1 MCHLKWQLDQKQRVL
16 TDMAA
21 NMKAKYIKYYGSFKE
36 LNPLVLVG
44 LVLDPRFK
52 LRHIVHLLNKEKFT
66 EAEVQTKTKELKGL
80 LMSLYEAYAPKDEVP
95 KKMVKMTAHRAH

>member
-1 MCHLKWQLDQKQRVL
+1 ML
-16 TDMAA
+16 
-21 NMKAKYIKYYGSFKE
+21 I
-36 LNPLVLVG
+36 G

-52 LRHIVHLLNKEKFT
+52 LRHIVHLLKKEKFT

-80 LMSLYEAYAPKDEVP
+80 LMSLYEAYAPNDEVP